1 VVQLVPVVA
10 VVDEET
16 LRSSYREA
24 GILVHFLPS
33 CSDEN
38 LDVVGLDEPPLFS
51 SACVGVES
59 AFKVPPNISED
70 VDGLNLSFELV
81 LSLQEIF
88 SVLLTTATVN
98 KGLPL

>member
-10 VVDEET
+10 VVDEEI
-16 LRSSYREA
+16 LRSSYLEA
-24 GILVHFLPS
+24 GILVHFLPL

-38 LDVVGLDEPPLFS
+38 LDVVGLDESPLFS
-51 SACVGVES
+51 SACVRVES
-59 AFKVPPNISED
+59 AFKVPPNIPED
-70 VDGLNLSFELV
+70 VDALNFSFELV

-88 SVLLTTATVN
+88 SAFLTTATVN